1 MAPDSKPATSKVRE
15 AFKHEDPRIRRAAY
29 VVIARLVPYDKEL
42 IPVVISAL
50 DDPDLGPDEKTPG
63 INSVSAKAFDTLRLT
78 CKLAGK
84 DAAPK
89 LIKIINSKKGTDG
102 YQFFALLALAN
113 VSPQERLPL
122 DMARQWLV
130 TDDTETFL
138 KATGVL
144 CELGPHAKDVVGN
157 LIAVANKKPAADPL
171 KEQTIKMA
179 IAGTFARIGPAA
191 KEALPTLELMAETHD
206 LTLRRRVLEAIKS
219 VQGKE

>member
-1 MAPDSKPATSKVRE
+1 
-15 AFKHEDPRIRRAAY
+15 
-29 VVIARLVPYDKEL
+29 VIARLVPSDKEL

-50 DDPDLGPDEKTPG
+50 DDPDLGPDEKMPG
-63 INSVSAKAFDTLRLT
+63 IDSVSARAFDTLRLT
-78 CKLAGK
+78 CKLTAK

-102 YQFFALLALAN
+102 YLFFALLALAN
-113 VSPQERLPL
+113 VAPDERLPL
-122 DMARQWLV
+122 DMARHWLV

-144 CELGPHAKDVVGN
+144 CELGPHAKDAVGN

-206 LTLRRRVLEAIKS
+206 FTLRRRVLEAIKS